1 VTQRLGK
8 RRTAAPNTVTA
19 PLGER
24 SGYPAAGGGHLRRA
38 ALWLTIPPLLWSG
51 NAVIGRALVGQ
62 VPPFALSALRWGLA
76 LLLLA
81 PLAVSVWRSAPRRG
95 EVWAR
100 AGHLALLGG
109 LGVGSYNA
117 LQYLA
122 LTTTTAVNATLILGS
137 SPAWALLIG
146 LVVYGERPRGA
157 QVLGA
162 LLSIVGVLC
171 VMTRGDVQAL
181 ADVRFVSGDLLMLV
195 AVLSWAAYS
204 WMLARPPAAMRPPD
218 RPQWNWA
225 EFLFVQVLFGIG
237 WSAIGASLEA
247 VVAPQA
253 IHWSAGV
260 VAALIYVAIGPSII
274 AYRCWGAGV
283 AEAGPSVAAF
293 FANLTPLFT
302 ALLSTILLGEPP
314 QPYHALA
321 FVLIVVGI
329 VLSSRR

>member
-1 VTQRLGK
+1 
-8 RRTAAPNTVTA
+8 
-19 PLGER
+19 
-24 SGYPAAGGGHLRRA
+24 
-38 ALWLTIPPLLWSG
+38 
-51 NAVIGRALVGQ
+51 
-62 VPPFALSALRWGLA
+62 
-76 LLLLA
+76 
-81 PLAVSVWRSAPRRG
+81 
-95 EVWAR
+95 
-100 AGHLALLGG
+100 
-109 LGVGSYNA
+109 
-117 LQYLA
+117 
-122 LTTTTAVNATLILGS
+122 
-137 SPAWALLIG
+137 
-146 LVVYGERPRGA
+146 
-157 QVLGA
+157 
-162 LLSIVGVLC
+162 
-171 VMTRGDVQAL
+171 
-181 ADVRFVSGDLLMLV
+181 
-195 AVLSWAAYS
+195 
-204 WMLARPPAAMRPPD
+204 MRPPD

>member
-1 VTQRLGK
+1 LTGRLGG
-8 RRTAAPNTVTA
+8 R
-19 PLGER
+19 L
-24 SGYPAAGGGHLRRA
+24 SSRA

-51 NAVIGRALVGQ
+51 NAVIGRMLVGQ

-81 PLAVSVWRSAPRRG
+81 PLAASVWRSAPRRG

-146 LVVYGERPRGA
+146 LVVYGERPHGA

-171 VMTRGDVQAL
+171 VMTRGDVQ
-181 ADVRFVSGDLLMLV
+181 
-195 AVLSWAAYS
+195 VLSWAAYS
-204 WMLARPPAAMRPPD
+204 WMLARPPPSMRAPS

-237 WSAIGASLEA
+237 WSAIGAGLEA
-247 VVAPQA
+247 AVAPQA

-302 ALLSTILLGEPP
+302 ALLSTTLLAEPP
-314 QPYHALA
+314 KAYHALA
-321 FVLIVVGI
+321 FVLIVAGI